1 MWLKHIFQHNFSIYL
16 SSIRYW
22 NGVLNSS
29 LKLNQ
34 AGLLCLLVIKQ
45 DNNWLLKEE
54 EEVEGGR
61 MWGRSSKTQ
70 ITANKSNAHTCKQ
83 TAVQDSFVCF
93 RGVESAKASC
103 RCRCEP
109 DGCGAWSLLSVFGDD
124 SEAMREDGGGLCVND
139 WQRRTSEHWAH
150 SYRLFSLRFEKASL
164 FPSVPDDTGSQNS
177 EPAGLK
183 VAPIRCL

>member
-83 TAVQDSFVCF
+83 TAVQALCVF
-93 RGVESAKASC
+93 VESNLPKPHADVGVNQMDVV
-103 RCRCEP
+103 P
-109 DGCGAWSLLSVFGDD
+109 GVFWVSLGMTVKPWEKMEEGFVWMTDSDEQVSTELTVTACSVSVLKKHHSFLQFQTTL
-124 SEAMREDGGGLCVND
+124 EA
-139 WQRRTSEHWAH
+139 RTQ
-150 SYRLFSLRFEKASL
+150 SLQVWRSL
-164 FPSVPDDTGSQNS
+164 Q
-177 EPAGLK
+177 
-183 VAPIRCL
+183 